1 MAHPKAYDPQ
11 HGYQFQI
18 LCKNP
23 AYDREYEHC
32 DYAVNRADLKHLL
45 ENYRQAYPG
54 GYQFKRILLPRKYWP
69 ESAVASRGR
78 RR

>member
-18 LCKNP
+18 LCMNP

-32 DYAVNRADLKHLL
+32 DYAKDRADLKHLMD
-45 ENYRQAYPG
+45 NYRKAYPA
-54 GYQFKRILLPRKYWP
+54 GYQFKKILLPRKFWA
-69 ESAVASRGR
+69 EGTSAR